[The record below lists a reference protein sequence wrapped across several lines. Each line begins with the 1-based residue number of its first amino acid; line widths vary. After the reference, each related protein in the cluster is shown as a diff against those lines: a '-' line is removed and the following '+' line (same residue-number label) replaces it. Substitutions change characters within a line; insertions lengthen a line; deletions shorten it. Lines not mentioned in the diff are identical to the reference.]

1 MMTGVSIH
9 TENEDVQAPR
19 FRAVAGRRQS
29 VGRTA
34 GEALDAL
41 LAQEGDSVESSA
53 ILVQRFIPDSFFTQA
68 QYDRMREL
76 FDRRASL
83 NANESDELD
92 ALIDAELDATVKRTS
107 ALGPQSK
114 P

>member
-1 MMTGVSIH
+1 MTGVSIH
-9 TENEDVQAPR
+9 AENEDLQAPR

-41 LAQEGDSVESSA
+41 LAQEGDSIESAA
-53 ILVQRFIPDSFFTQA
+53 ILIQRFIPDSYFTQA
-68 QYDRMREL
+68 QYDRMRAL
-76 FDRRASL
+76 LDRRASL
-83 NANESDELD
+83 QADENDELD

-107 ALGPQSK
+107 ALGP
-114 P
+114 PRRP